1 MKPHISENEAE
12 IIANFAAEVISTL
25 GLGRWRVLVMTD
37 PSEKGTIAT
46 VDYVEDR
53 YVAELRVSKDWVSR
67 KSEEKYEAI
76 IHECLHLLHLR
87 VNQVLQDLE
96 KVTLPHQ
103 LDTAWLHYTRE
114 IEYMVDRLATY
125 VAMDSYLKS
134 AWEKA
139 RVYNEA
145 KD

>member
-46 VDYVEDR
+46 VTYVENR

-67 KSEEKYEAI
+67 KSEEKYEAMDP
-76 IHECLHLLHLR
+76 HLKA
-87 VNQVLQDLE
+87 V
-96 KVTLPHQ
+96 
-103 LDTAWLHYTRE
+103 
-114 IEYMVDRLATY
+114 
-125 VAMDSYLKS
+125 
-134 AWEKA
+134 WENV
-139 RVYNEA
+139 RVYDET

>member
-1 MKPHISENEAE
+1 MKPHISDNEAG

-46 VDYVEDR
+46 VTYVENR
-53 YVAELRVSKDWVSR
+53 YVAELRVSRDWTSR
-67 KSEEKYEAI
+67 KPEEKYEVI

-125 VAMDSYLKS
+125 VAMDPHLVEV
-134 AWEKA
+134 WE
-139 RVYNEA
+139 RRGLNDEA